1 MTCLLLLVLKEHL
14 EVVQINNYIIIIIMF
29 YVTIHV

>member
-14 EVVQINNYIIIIIMF
+14 EVVQINNCIIIIIMF

>member
-14 EVVQINNYIIIIIMF
+14 EVVQINNYIIIMF